1 MGSHFT
7 DEMKALQGSDVL
19 SAVSTALATIVNRGK
34 ARVGDKTMVD
44 ALSPFVESLRHN
56 LGLGQDLFDAWA
68 QAAADAVAAAEATSA
83 LTPKIG
89 RARPLAEKSIGT
101 PDAGATSLAIVLV
114 AVGKELSKN

>member
-1 MGSHFT
+1 
-7 DEMKALQGSDVL
+7 
-19 SAVSTALATIVNRGK
+19 LAAIVNLGK

-44 ALSPFVESLRHN
+44 ALSPFVDSLRHN
-56 LGLGQDLFDAWA
+56 LGLGQDLFVAWA
-68 QAAADAVAAAEATSA
+68 LAAADAVAAAEATSA

-114 AVGKELSKN
+114 AVGKELNQNYSEFGSKER